1 MDVFRI
7 ISVSKL
13 KIEKIIWEEFLFF
26 AAALE
31 ERQTFPG
38 EIKSGT
44 AEFCGA
50 MFSFLVE
57 RITGSHLPSP
67 PPHQRE
73 SPCRR

>member
-1 MDVFRI
+1 MKFFRI

-38 EIKSGT
+38 EIKSGGT
-44 AEFCGA
+44 AEFCGE
-50 MFSFLVE
+50 MFSFL
-57 RITGSHLPSP
+57 R
-67 PPHQRE
+67 
-73 SPCRR
+73 